1 MTITKTVKTITS
13 KGCWLNNDGTR
24 DEKSAW
30 ENTTVRV
37 IEGNY
42 DIKGAAKAFMALPIR
57 KLSFGTLKEIAKSF
71 YSEKVTEYK
80 KI

>member
-1 MTITKTVKTITS
+1 MTISKTVQTITS
-13 KGCWLNNDGTR
+13 KCCFLKKDGSK

-30 ENTTVRV
+30 ENATVRV

-57 KLSFGTLKEIAKSF
+57 KLSFGTLKEVAKSF